1 MNSIIKAFDRLPL
14 LVKVIFA
21 LPVLDILWG
30 FYRLCRSIHHKNVLG
45 IVLGILMLVLCPTI
59 LWILDIITILLS
71 GRVLW
76 ID

>member
-30 FYRLCRSIHHKNVLG
+30 FYRLCRSIHH
-45 IVLGILMLVLCPTI
+45 I

-76 ID
+76 VD